1 MLPNNAFRNKLI
13 APMLLALCLPAFA
26 GDKPGNS
33 SSEAAAVQEMFMMAA
48 SLPSANLDKSIAFYR
63 TLGLTLEGKI
73 EMGRVTEA
81 PMVLPGGNTRLM
93 LLQPKDENQQI
104 IPRDTLSR
112 IVIQVPD
119 IKAVKRSI
127 TDAGY
132 SLDTEMDLPKYNVS
146 IAILKDPDGNHL
158 ELVQRN

>member
-1 MLPNNAFRNKLI
+1 MLTKNTFKNKLTVLV
-13 APMLLALCLPAFA
+13 LLALYLPAFA
-26 GDKPGNS
+26 GDKTANS
-33 SSEAAAVQEMFMMAA
+33 SSETKAAQEMFIMAA
-48 SLPSANLDKSIAFYR
+48 SLPSADLDKSIAFYK

-81 PMVLPGGNTRLM
+81 PMILPGGNTRLM
-93 LLQPKDENQQI
+93 LLHPKDENQQI
-104 IPRDTLSR
+104 APRDTLSR
-112 IVIQVPD
+112 LVIQVPD
-119 IKAVKRSI
+119 IKAVKRNI

>member
-1 MLPNNAFRNKLI
+1 MLTKNAFKNKLI
-13 APMLLALCLPAFA
+13 TLVLLTLCLPAFA
-26 GDKPGNS
+26 GDEQGNHS
-33 SSEAAAVQEMFMMAA
+33 TEVETVQEMFMMAA

-81 PMVLPGGNTRLM
+81 PMILPGGNTRLI
-93 LLQPKDENQQI
+93 LLKPKEENQQI
-104 IPRDTLSR
+104 VPRDILSR
-112 IVIQVPD
+112 IIIQVPD

-132 SLDTEMDLPKYNVS
+132 SLDTEMDLP
-146 IAILKDPDGNHL
+146 
-158 ELVQRN
+158 ELNTTF